1 MDAYSKQIS
10 RPGRH
15 EYDDER
21 ADLADLVNVGR
32 AVAGYFE
39 RVGITR
45 TAQLA
50 GRDPIEL
57 YEQMSAAC
65 GEALDPCL
73 LDTVM
78 SAVDQAEGRPARPWW
93 HYTPPTQTAA
103 RRRVKHTPRP
113 HHPHPRGANPQNAAN
128 CVHSIP
134 KRLLALLGS
143 EEPERRGGAL
153 TLIVRDHR
161 RRAGQ

>member
-93 HYTPPTQTAA
+93 HYTPQ
-103 RRRVKHTPRP
+103 R
-113 HHPHPRGANPQNAAN
+113 
-128 CVHSIP
+128 
-134 KRLLALLGS
+134 KRLLA
-143 EEPERRGGAL
+143 GG
-153 TLIVRDHR
+153 
-161 RRAGQ
+161 